1 MKQSNDGIELTPSIL
16 LRAYSIGIFPMA
28 QSRTDTMVHW
38 VCPSTRCVL
47 PLEEFH
53 IPRRLKRTIRHGS
66 FLIRFNTAFADVLKG
81 CAAPRPGHPETWIN
95 PEIERAFCQLHDM
108 GFAHSVEVWRDK
120 ALVGGLYGL
129 AIGGAFFGESMFSS
143 VRDASKV
150 ALVYLFAR
158 LKFCGFS
165 LLDAQFMT
173 DHLQQFGAIEISDQD
188 YLQRLDHAI
197 RRQVMFYSNISEEDA
212 AGSLCSALTQ
222 SSTQTS

>member
-1 MKQSNDGIELTPSIL
+1 MEKSNDRIELTPSIL

-47 PLEEFH
+47 PLEQFH

-66 FLIRFNTAFADVLKG
+66 FQVRFNTAFANVLKS
-81 CAAPRPGHPETWIN
+81 CAAPRPSHPETWIN
-95 PEIERAFCQLHDM
+95 PEIERVFCQLHEM
-108 GFAHSVEVWRDK
+108 GFAHSVEAWRDETL
-120 ALVGGLYGL
+120 AGGLYGL

-150 ALVYLFAR
+150 ALVHLFAR

-173 DHLQQFGAIEISDQD
+173 EHLKQFGAIEISDQD
-188 YLQRLDHAI
+188 YSDRLGKAI
-197 RRQVMFYSNISEEDA
+197 RRHISFYSDISEEDVS
-212 AGSLCSALTQ
+212 GSLDSALTQ